1 MIGWDYK
8 RSGSEVE
15 QGHEAY
21 FSSNRTEKKGKI
33 RKIIDNKVISID
45 NRFRRV
51 LTSKCLKKF
60 IEAFKRQ

>member
-8 RSGSEVE
+8 RSGSDVE
-15 QGHEAY
+15 QWHGAY

-33 RKIIDNKVISID
+33 SEIIDNEVTSNVQTCCVIMI
-45 NRFRRV
+45 
-51 LTSKCLKKF
+51 SKTVKKF

>member
-8 RSGSEVE
+8 RSGSDME
-15 QGHEAY
+15 QWHGAY

-33 RKIIDNKVISID
+33 RKIIDNKVMIID
-45 NRFRRV
+45 NRFRRS